1 MNLGYVFVTFS
12 HTDEAKLALI
22 MAQGMFLSTNLT
34 LDLSIKHQDID
45 HGDFD
50 KRYSMNR
57 QRNQGKLV
65 NEL

>member
-1 MNLGYVFVTFS
+1 MNLGYAFVTFS

-34 LDLSIKHQDID
+34 LDLSIKHKDID

>member
-1 MNLGYVFVTFS
+1 VNLGYAFVTFS

-34 LDLSIKHQDID
+34 LDLSIKHKDID

-50 KRYSMNR
+50 ERYSVNC